1 MALINNQGGSVI
13 YLKVSS
19 GQIIKKNKD
28 KTLETYT
35 EISGTIIDVKYEMD
49 SYKDSTFEMAKI
61 YMRDGNETYCLQM
74 RTESGYFRGLCNSL
88 KSGDTQKQVLL
99 KPYIDNREGSKNN
112 TTIFVKQD
120 GEFLKHFHPKNNL
133 GDCPDVKIVVFK
145 GKEEKD
151 GTEQT
156 EFFKRWL
163 ISQNWGGQK
172 DKTIKDVVKER
183 NNFDDEIPD
192 DLPF

>member
-28 KTLETYT
+28 KSIETYT

-88 KSGDTQKQVLL
+88 KSGDIQKTVLL
-99 KPYIDNREGSKNN
+99 KPHIDKEGSK

-120 GEFLKHFHPKNNL
+120 GDWLKHFHPKDNL
-133 GDCPDVKIVVFK
+133 GDCPEVKIVVFK

>member
-1 MALINNQGGSVI
+1 MALINNSQGSII
-13 YLKVSS
+13 YLKVIN

-28 KTLETYT
+28 KSFESYT

-49 SYKDSTFEMAKI
+49 RYKESTFEMAKVYI
-61 YMRDGNETYCLQM
+61 RDGNETYCLQM

-88 KSGDTQKQVLL
+88 KSGDISNPVLL
-99 KPYIDNREGSKNN
+99 KPHIDTRENSK
-112 TTIFVKQD
+112 TTIFVKQH
-120 GEFLKHFHPKNNL
+120 GEWLKHFHPKDNL
-133 GDCPDVKIVVFK
+133 GDCPEVKIVIFK
-145 GKEEKD
+145 GKEQKD

-172 DKTIKDVVKER
+172 DKTIKDAVKER
-183 NNFDDEIPD
+183 NNFDEELPD